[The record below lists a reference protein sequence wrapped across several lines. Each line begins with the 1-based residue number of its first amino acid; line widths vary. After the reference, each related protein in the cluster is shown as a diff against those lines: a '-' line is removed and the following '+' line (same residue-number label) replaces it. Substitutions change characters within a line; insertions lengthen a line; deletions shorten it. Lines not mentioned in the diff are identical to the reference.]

1 MRTMPV
7 PARASG
13 AAAGYASCR
22 TCHAT
27 VRLRAARA
35 RRAGRPQYCPVCH
48 ARLHVRARHS
58 LQRTWALLIT
68 ALICYV
74 PANIY
79 PIMTVTRL
87 GRGQPDTIASG
98 IVHLVHDGQWPIAL
112 LVFFASI
119 VVPVAKMGALALLLV
134 SVQGRWRWRVAERAQ
149 LFHVV
154 DLIGRW
160 SMIDI
165 FMISILVALVHL
177 GAVANVTPG
186 VGAGFFSAVVITTM
200 LAAATFDPRL
210 LWDAADD

>member
-1 MRTMPV
+1 MMGATPSPSPV
-7 PARASG
+7 SG

-22 TCHAT
+22 TCQTT
-27 VRLRAARA
+27 VRLRAGHAAQR
-35 RRAGRPQYCPVCH
+35 CPVC
-48 ARLHVRARHS
+48 RAHLSLRVPRS
-58 LQRTWALLIT
+58 LQRTWALLLT

-79 PIMTVTRL
+79 PIMTVTSF
-87 GRGQPDTIASG
+87 GHGEPDTIASG
-98 IVHLVHDGQWPIAL
+98 IVFLVQDGQWPVAL

-119 VVPVAKMGALALLLV
+119 VVPVAKIGALTLLLI
-134 SVQGRWRWRVAERAQ
+134 SVQARWRWRVAERAR
-149 LFHVV
+149 LFRFI

-186 VGAGFFSAVVITTM
+186 LGAAFFSVVVVATM

-210 LWDAADD
+210 LWDAADAQTGG

>member
-1 MRTMPV
+1 MPL
-7 PARASG
+7 PAHASG

-27 VRLRAARA
+27 VRLQHVYRA
-35 RRAGRPQYCPVCH
+35 QHCPVCQ
-48 ARLHVRARHS
+48 ARLHLRLPHS
-58 LQRTWALLIT
+58 LQRTWALLLT
-68 ALICYV
+68 AVICYV
-74 PANIY
+74 PANVY
-79 PIMTVTRL
+79 PIMAVTRL

-98 IVHLVHDGQWPIAL
+98 IVHLVHDGQWPIAA

-119 VVPVAKMGALALLLV
+119 VVPVAKIGALTLLLV
-134 SVQGRWRWRVAERAQ
+134 SVHARWRWRVGERAR

-186 VGAGFFSAVVITTM
+186 LGAGFFSVVVITTM

-210 LWDAADD
+210 LWDAADE